1 MQTYGKQD
9 LVFFGLVAILAAFL
23 LALVLVDFRL
33 AGFTSSS
40 H

>member
-1 MQTYGKQD
+1 MQTYRKQD
-9 LVFFGLVAILAAFL
+9 LFFGLVAILAAFL